1 MTPCLMGITAHLCTG
16 MKLKCS
22 KKLFNYKTIHLLY
35 FMNEWC
41 VFCAVFP
48 QNVEYL
54 SFHTD
59 SQNAT
64 LESADDP
71 RCATHRFLK

>member
-1 MTPCLMGITAHLCTG
+1 MIR
-16 MKLKCS
+16 
-22 KKLFNYKTIHLLY
+22 LLY

-48 QNVEYL
+48 QNIEYL
-54 SFHTD
+54 SFHMD

-64 LESADDP
+64 LERVQMIQDGYHQHIDFYFQVNF
-71 RCATHRFLK
+71 HD